1 MHWNHLYSPIRIGI
15 EDRPTYHDKV
25 RNPYQQDYDRLI
37 FSSPFRRL
45 QNKTQVF
52 PLPGSVFVHNRLT
65 HSLEV
70 ACVGRSLG
78 NIIGHR
84 IADEHSDESE
94 DFLHFYRNEMGSV
107 ISAACIAHDIG
118 NPPFGHSGEKAI
130 STYFTDLRG
139 SQRETLQDEM
149 TESQWK
155 DLTNFEGN
163 ANGLRLLTHQFKER
177 SSGGQRLTYTTLA
190 AMVKYPCESS
200 IGLDK
205 RRKSRSKFGFFHA
218 EVATFKKIAE
228 KLELTSTSEGPL
240 AYVRHPFVYLVEAAD
255 DICYQVI
262 DWEDAHRLKII
273 STEEA
278 QQQLLQFFMDKP
290 TDQYQRIKSNMHKIQ
305 DMNERIGYLRA
316 VAINSLVDECT
327 DIFWKNRD
335 AILQGTYE
343 KSLLDDLDGSLGEA
357 FAALIKKSVER
368 IYNYRP
374 VVEIELA
381 GYKVLGGLLE
391 EFVPAVLDEYGHQ
404 SKKLLRLLPLQFQP
418 EPDWSIYQKVLSVID
433 FVSGMTDLYAVDL
446 FRHIKGI
453 SLPELR

>member
-1 MHWNHLYSPIRIGI
+1 MHWNHLYSPIRLGI
-15 EDRPTYHDKV
+15 EERDTVHDMI

-84 IADEHSDESE
+84 IADEHAEE
-94 DFLHFYRNEMGSV
+94 DTMFAHFYRNEMGSV

-130 STYFTDLRG
+130 STYFNELAGELRQELEG
-139 SQRETLQDEM
+139 QLNM
-149 TESQWK
+149 SQWK

-163 ANGLRLLTHQFKER
+163 ANGFRLLTHQFKER
-177 SSGGQRLTYTTLA
+177 SVGGLRLTYTTLA
-190 AMVKYPCESS
+190 AMVKYPCESA
-200 IGLDK
+200 IGLNK
-205 RRKSRSKFGFFHA
+205 ELKSRNKFGFFHS
-218 EVATFKKIAE
+218 EINTYKKIAE
-228 KLELTSTSEGPL
+228 ALQLKPTSDQPL

-278 QQQLLQFFMDKP
+278 QQQLLEFFE
-290 TDQYQRIKSNMHKIQ
+290 DQPQQYKKYRSNALKIK
-305 DMNERIGYLRA
+305 DLNERIGYLRA
-316 VAINSLVDECT
+316 ITINRLVNECA
-327 DIFWKNRD
+327 DIFWRNRD
-335 AILQGTYE
+335 AILAGKYE
-343 KSLLDDLDGSLGEA
+343 KSLLEELSGTLAEA
-357 FAALIKKSVER
+357 FRALQAQSVER

-381 GYKVLGGLLE
+381 GYKILGGLLE
-391 EFVPAVLDEYGHQ
+391 EFVPAVLGMKGHQ

-418 EPDWSIYQKVLSVID
+418 SHEASLYEKVQLVVD
-433 FVSGMTDLYAVDL
+433 FISGMTDLYAVDL

-453 SLPELR
+453 SLPELH

>member
-1 MHWNHLYSPIRIGI
+1 MHWNHLFSPIRLGI
-15 EDRPTYHDKV
+15 EDRPIYSDKI

-84 IADEHSDESE
+84 IADENPDEDE
-94 DFLHFYRNEMGSV
+94 DFSHFYRNEMGSV

-130 STYFTDLRG
+130 STYFADLHG
-139 SQRETLQDEM
+139 SLREKLQNELG
-149 TESQWK
+149 ESQWK

-163 ANGLRLLTHQFKER
+163 ANGLRLLTHQFNER
-177 SSGGQRLTYTTLA
+177 SRGGQRLTYTTLA
-190 AMVKYPCESS
+190 AMVKYPCESA

-205 RRKSRSKFGFFHA
+205 SRKSRSKFGYFYS
-218 EVATFKKIAE
+218 EIETFRKIATTL
-228 KLELTSTSEGPL
+228 KLTQTSQNPL

-273 STEEA
+273 STQEA
-278 QQQLLQFFMDKP
+278 QEQLLLFFADKP
-290 TDQYQRIKSNMHKIQ
+290 SDQYERIKSNMQKIQ

-316 VAINSLVDECT
+316 VAINSLVDECA

-335 AILQGTYE
+335 AILQGSYE
-343 KSLLDDLDGSLGEA
+343 KSLLDDLSGSLGEA
-357 FAALIKKSVER
+357 FSALISKSVER

-391 EFVPAVLDEYGHQ
+391 EFVPAVLDTRAHQ
-404 SKKLLRLLPLQFQP
+404 HKKLLRLLPQQYQP
-418 EPDWSIYQKVLSVID
+418 REESSAYEKVQSVVD

-453 SLPELR
+453 SLPELH

>member
-1 MHWNHLYSPIRIGI
+1 MHWNHLFSPIRIGI
-15 EDRPTYHDKV
+15 EDRPVYNDKI

-84 IADEHSDESE
+84 IADEHAEETDN
-94 DFLHFYRNEMGSV
+94 FLHFYRNEMGSV

-130 STYFTDLRG
+130 STYFSDLHG
-139 SQRETLQDEM
+139 TMREKLQDEL
-149 TESQWK
+149 SGNQWK

-205 RRKSRSKFGFFHA
+205 SRKSRSKFGFFSS
-218 EVATFKKIAE
+218 ETETFRKIAT
-228 KLELTSTSEGPL
+228 KLKLTPTSEKPL

-262 DWEDAHRLKII
+262 DWEDAHRLRII

-278 QQQLLQFFMDKP
+278 QEQLLRFFSDKP
-290 TDQYQRIKSNMHKIQ
+290 ADFERHKSNSNKIN

-316 VAINSLVDECT
+316 VAINSLVDECA
-327 DIFWKNRD
+327 DIFWQNRD

-343 KSLLDDLDGSLGEA
+343 KSLLDDLSSSLGEA
-357 FAALIKKSVER
+357 FLALIRKSVER

-381 GYKVLGGLLE
+381 GYKILGGLLE
-391 EFVPAVLDEYGHQ
+391 EFVPAVLDSRAHQ
-404 SKKLLRLLPLQFQP
+404 HKKLLSLLPLQYQP
-418 EPDWSIYQKVLSVID
+418 EQEAGTYEKVQSIVD
-433 FVSGMTDLYAVDL
+433 FVSGMTDLYAVEL
-446 FRHIKGI
+446 YRHIKGI
-453 SLPELR
+453 SLPELH

>member
-1 MHWNHLYSPIRIGI
+1 MHWNHLFSPIRLGV
-15 EDRPTYHDKV
+15 EDRPTYTDMI

-84 IADEHSDESE
+84 IADEHPDETPQ
-94 DFLHFYRNEMGSV
+94 FAHFYRNEMGSV

-130 STYFTDLRG
+130 STYFTNLEGEIRSLLED
-139 SQRETLQDEM
+139 SFNS
-149 TESQWK
+149 SQWN

-177 SSGGQRLTYTTLA
+177 SYGGLRLTYTTLA
-190 AMVKYPCESS
+190 AMVKYPCESA
-200 IGLDK
+200 IGLNK
-205 RRKSRSKFGFFHA
+205 SRKSRSKFGFFHS
-218 EVATFKKIAE
+218 EIETFSKIAA
-228 KLELTSTSEGPL
+228 ELKIKATSDNPK

-278 QQQLLQFFMDKP
+278 QNQLLQFFADLTTDK
-290 TDQYQRIKSNMHKIQ
+290 YQRIKSNALKIQ
-305 DMNERIGYLRA
+305 DLNERMGYLRA
-316 VAINSLVDECT
+316 VAINSLVNECA
-327 DIFWKNRD
+327 DIFWQNRD
-335 AILQGTYE
+335 AILEGTYE
-343 KSLLDDLDGSLGEA
+343 KSLLDELSGSLGEA
-357 FAALIKKSVER
+357 FQALQSKSIDR

-381 GYKVLGGLLE
+381 GYKILGGLLE
-391 EFVPAVLDEYGHQ
+391 EFVPAVLNMKGHQ

-418 EPDWSIYQKVLSVID
+418 EENTCLYEKVQSVVD

>member
-1 MHWNHLYSPIRIGI
+1 MHWNHLFSAIRLGV
-15 EDRPTYHDKV
+15 EDRPVYTDKI

-84 IADEHSDESE
+84 IADEHPRENDE
-94 DFLHFYRNEMGSV
+94 FAHFYRNEMGSV

-130 STYFTDLRG
+130 SNYF
-139 SQRETLQDEM
+139 ENLQGALKEKLQQELSD
-149 TESQWK
+149 SQWK

-177 SSGGQRLTYTTLA
+177 SSGGLRLTYTTLA
-190 AMVKYPCESS
+190 AMVKYPCASS
-200 IGLDK
+200 IGMDK
-205 RRKSRSKFGFFHA
+205 SRKSRSKFGFFDS
-218 EVATFKKIAE
+218 ETDTFSKIAE
-228 KLELTSTSEGPL
+228 VLQLTPTSSSPP

-273 STEEA
+273 SADEA
-278 QQQLLQFFMDKP
+278 QNQLLRFFRDKP
-290 TDQYQRIKSNMHKIQ
+290 QDLDRHQKNAFKIN

-316 VAINSLVDECT
+316 VTINRLVDECS
-327 DIFWKNRD
+327 DIFWQNRD
-335 AILQGTYE
+335 VILQGTYE
-343 KSLLDDLDGSLGEA
+343 KSLLDELSGPLGEA
-357 FAALIKKSVER
+357 FDELVGKSVEH

-381 GYKVLGGLLE
+381 GYKILGGLLA
-391 EFVPAVLDEYGHQ
+391 EFVPAVMDSSGHQ

-418 EPDWSIYQKVLSVID
+418 ESAHSTYQKVQAVVD

-453 SLPELR
+453 SLPELH

>member
-1 MHWNHLYSPIRIGI
+1 MHWHHLYSPIRLGI
-15 EDRPTYHDKV
+15 EDRPIYSDKI

-84 IADEHSDESE
+84 IADEHTEENE
-94 DFLHFYRNEMGSV
+94 DFVHFYRNEMGSV

-130 STYFTDLRG
+130 STYFTDLHG
-139 SQRETLQDEM
+139 TQREMLQSELS
-149 TESQWK
+149 ESQWK

-163 ANGLRLLTHQFKER
+163 ANGLRLLTHQFNER
-177 SSGGQRLTYTTLA
+177 SRGGQRLTYTTLA

-205 RRKSRSKFGFFHA
+205 SRKSRSKFGFFHA
-218 EVATFKKIAE
+218 EMETFRKIATTL
-228 KLELTSTSEGPL
+228 KLAQTSDKPL

-278 QQQLLQFFMDKP
+278 QEQLLLFFADKP
-290 TDQYQRIKSNMHKIQ
+290 GDQFERIKSNMLKIQ

-316 VAINSLVDECT
+316 VAINSLVDECA

-335 AILQGTYE
+335 AILQGSYE
-343 KSLLDDLDGSLGEA
+343 KSLLDDLSGSLGDA
-357 FAALIKKSVER
+357 FTALIGKSVER

-391 EFVPAVLDEYGHQ
+391 EFVPAVLAPQAHQ
-404 SKKLLRLLPLQFQP
+404 HKKLLRLLPLQFQP
-418 EPDWSIYQKVLSVID
+418 AEGAGPYEKVLSVVD

-446 FRHIKGI
+446 YRHIKGI

>member
-1 MHWNHLYSPIRIGI
+1 MHWNHLFSPIRLGV
-15 EDRPTYHDKV
+15 EDRPIYNDLI

-84 IADEHSDESE
+84 IADEYPEEGDL
-94 DFLHFYRNEMGSV
+94 FTHFYRNEMGSV

-130 STYFTDLRG
+130 STYFADLEGELRKLLEENFN
-139 SQRETLQDEM
+139 Q
-149 TESQWK
+149 SQWN

-177 SSGGQRLTYTTLA
+177 SQGGLRLTYTTLA
-190 AMVKYPCESS
+190 AMVKYPCESA

-205 RRKSRSKFGFFHA
+205 SRKSRSKFGFFHS
-218 EVATFKKIAE
+218 EIETYQKIAA
-228 KLELTSTSEGPL
+228 ELKITATSDHPK

-278 QQQLLQFFMDKP
+278 QNQLLEFFAD
-290 TDQYQRIKSNMHKIQ
+290 S
-305 DMNERIGYLRA
+305 
-316 VAINSLVDECT
+316 
-327 DIFWKNRD
+327 
-335 AILQGTYE
+335 
-343 KSLLDDLDGSLGEA
+343 
-357 FAALIKKSVER
+357 
-368 IYNYRP
+368 
-374 VVEIELA
+374 
-381 GYKVLGGLLE
+381 
-391 EFVPAVLDEYGHQ
+391 
-404 SKKLLRLLPLQFQP
+404 
-418 EPDWSIYQKVLSVID
+418 PD
-433 FVSGMTDLYAVDL
+433 
-446 FRHIKGI
+446 R
-453 SLPELR
+453 

>member
-1 MHWNHLYSPIRIGI
+1 MHWNHLFSAVRLGV
-15 EDRPTYHDKV
+15 EDRPVYSDKV

-84 IADEHSDESE
+84 IADEHPDEDE
-94 DFLHFYRNEMGSV
+94 DFRHFYRNEMGSV

-130 STYFTDLRG
+130 STYFENLQGDLK
-139 SQRETLQDEM
+139 EKLQQEFS
-149 TESQWK
+149 ESQWK

-205 RRKSRSKFGFFHA
+205 SRKSRSKFGFFHS
-218 EVATFKKIAE
+218 EKATFQKIAE
-228 KLELTSTSEGPL
+228 VLQLTPTSGEPL
-240 AYVRHPFVYLVEAAD
+240 AFVRHPFVYLVEAAD

-262 DWEDAHRLKII
+262 DWEDAHRLRII

-278 QQQLLQFFMDKP
+278 QNQLLQFFADKP
-290 TDQYQRIKSNMHKIQ
+290 SDKYQRIKNNMLRIQ

-316 VAINSLVDECT
+316 VAINSLVDECA
-327 DIFWKNRD
+327 DIFWQNRD

-343 KSLLDDLDGSLGEA
+343 KSLLDELQGSLGEA
-357 FAALIKKSVER
+357 FASLIDKSVER

-381 GYKVLGGLLE
+381 GYKILGGLLE
-391 EFVPAVLDEYGHQ
+391 EFVPAVLDRSGHQ

-418 EPDWSIYQKVLSVID
+418 EGEASSYEKVQSVVD

>member
-1 MHWNHLYSPIRIGI
+1 MHWNHLFSPVRLGI
-15 EDRPTYHDKV
+15 EERPIYNDKI

-84 IADEHSDESE
+84 IADEHPEETD
-94 DFLHFYRNEMGSV
+94 DFLHFYRNEMGAV

-130 STYFTDLRG
+130 STYFESLQGDLC
-139 SQRETLQDEM
+139 TLLQGELS
-149 TESQWK
+149 ESQWK

-163 ANGLRLLTHQFKER
+163 ANGFRLLTHQFKER

-205 RRKSRSKFGFFHA
+205 SRKSRSKFGFFHS
-218 EVATFKKIAE
+218 EISTFRKIAE
-228 KLELTSTSEGPL
+228 LLQLKPTADQPY

-278 QQQLLQFFMDKP
+278 QEQLLQFFADKP
-290 TDQYQRIKSNMHKIQ
+290 AEQYQRIRSNMLRIQ

-316 VAINSLVDECT
+316 VAINRLVDECA
-327 DIFWKNRD
+327 DIFWQNRD
-335 AILQGTYE
+335 AILQGSYE
-343 KSLLDDLDGSLGEA
+343 KSLLDELSGSLGEA
-357 FAALIKKSVER
+357 FAALVRKSVDR

-381 GYKVLGGLLE
+381 GYKILGGLLE
-391 EFVPAVLDEYGHQ
+391 EFVPAVLDQKGHQ

-418 EPDWSIYQKVLSVID
+418 PEEAGPYEKVQSVVD

-453 SLPELR
+453 SLPELH